1 MIRRSPGTPSRDRRL
16 ALGLAGLLGTAAVL
30 HVVRPEPFDSI
41 VPRSLPGEP
50 RFWTYASGA
59 AEGAVAAAV
68 AHPRTRRAGGWA
80 AAALFA
86 AVFPANVSMAL
97 HWNRKDPL
105 YRAIG
110 WGRLPLQVPLVLWA
124 FADRPQRPARL
135 TGGWTAGRPKSIVHR
150 PMRAAPDG
158 PAWV

>member
-16 ALGLAGLLGTAAVL
+16 AVGLAGLLGTAAVL
-30 HVVRPEPFDSI
+30 HVVRPELFDSI
-41 VPRSLPGEP
+41 VPRGLPGEP

-59 AEGAVAAAV
+59 AEGAVAVAV
-68 AHPRTRRAGGWA
+68 AHPATRRAGGWA

-97 HWNRKDPL
+97 HWNRKAPL

-124 FADRPQRPARL
+124 LRIAR
-135 TGGWTAGRPKSIVHR
+135 S
-150 PMRAAPDG
+150 APRG
-158 PAWV
+158 